1 MEFSIE
7 QNLNFD
13 HVLSIGQHRRVE
25 GFLICG
31 CENW

>member
-25 GFLICG
+25 FFFDLCV
-31 CENW
+31 